1 MLEFLLDN
9 ALTLAGY
16 AIAFSLF
23 LIMRARK
30 RRQKKKAEKI
40 EKKLKQNKENQKEK
54 EKELKKMGKFLCDC
68 CGKETAVRN
77 AKQYDAY
84 DVCPVCAAKLAQ
96 AQAELNAADEAYKK
110 AITRCDEA
118 KKSLVSLFEN
128 CKENRAETQEKP
140 IDKWEKPANPV
151 DDISKKLGI

>member
-1 MLEFLLDN
+1 MLDFLLDN
-9 ALTLAGY
+9 ALTLSGY
-16 AIAFSLF
+16 AFAFILF

-40 EKKLKQNKENQKEK
+40 KKELEQNKENQKEK

-96 AQAELNAADEAYKK
+96 AQADLNAAETAYQK
-110 AITRCDEA
+110 AIARRDEA

-128 CKENRAETQEKP
+128 CKDSHAETEQ
-140 IDKWEKPANPV
+140 KPANPV
-151 DDISKKLGI
+151 EDISKKLGI

>member
-16 AIAFSLF
+16 ASALILF

-30 RRQKKKAEKI
+30 RRQKKKAKRL

-84 DVCPVCAAKLAQ
+84 DVCPACAAKLAQ

-110 AITRCDEA
+110 AIARRDEA
-118 KKSLVSLFEN
+118 KKSLVSLFES
-128 CKENRAETQEKP
+128 CKESHAETEEKP
-140 IDKWEKPANPV
+140 VNPV
-151 DDISKKLGI
+151 EDISKKLGI